1 MLFLFSW
8 WKNFVFTIFVVVLVC
23 PPIFALTDVL
33 FCDIDDYKSYIKITL
48 CADYIE
54 ERKTKNPL

>member
-1 MLFLFSW
+1 M
-8 WKNFVFTIFVVVLVC
+8 FTIFVVVVVLVC

-33 FCDIDDYKSYIKITL
+33 FCDIDDYKSYTKITL